1 MFYTGKSPL
10 EASLVQGDIENN
22 LICPLSV
29 NLLMTSHGQKHRP
42 LRDFLTTP
50 HNTLNALF
58 FTGIQPRKMYKI
70 QNLCY
75 SVSSG
80 PDQSM
85 SKQYEKKTT
94 TIKLHRILTEAAHA
108 LYSTVLPLKL

>member
-1 MFYTGKSPL
+1 MFYTGESSLGAP
-10 EASLVQGDIENN
+10 LVQGDIENN

-29 NLLMTSHGQKHRP
+29 NPLMTSHGQKHRY

-58 FTGIQPRKMYKI
+58 FLQEYNRAKCTKYETCAIWSH
-70 QNLCY
+70 N
-75 SVSSG
+75 
-80 PDQSM
+80 M

-94 TIKLHRILTEAAHA
+94 TIKLHRILTEAAHT